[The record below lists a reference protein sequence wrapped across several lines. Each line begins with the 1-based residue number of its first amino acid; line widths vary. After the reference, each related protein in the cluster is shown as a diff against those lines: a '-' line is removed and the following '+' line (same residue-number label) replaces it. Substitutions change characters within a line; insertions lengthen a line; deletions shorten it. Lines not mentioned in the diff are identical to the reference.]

1 MIISAI
7 KKSVFAKLLL
17 PYIILFVFA
26 FTMLGF
32 IITQQLYRMML
43 DRNNIYAA
51 STLLQINYNLENSIK
66 QIDEKIKNLFT
77 TEYFDYNIVH
87 YLRDESIKSDIDK
100 VRNENAI
107 NRQLSYLKNSNS
119 NIVGA
124 ILYKYSSNSIYSTGY
139 PGMKTT
145 YDFNKYVYLDDIIQK
160 NYGLFISPVYRPDYY
175 IDYAD
180 YTITLARNI
189 TDIDFQVRR
198 AFVLVDVKIDIFR
211 DIFKQYG
218 NELNGNVIFLD
229 KDSNVYF
236 DLKETMIGKNFTSST
251 GIDINFETKT
261 NGENVHR
268 EKVLVAGK
276 NHYLYVLDSK
286 IIEGK
291 VFYLISEK
299 DLLKGTGKIKADIIL
314 IMIGCVVMVILSSI
328 AISKLFTNRIRK
340 MAQSIELI
348 GEGNLDTRVRE
359 KGNDELAQLAAS
371 FNKMCVRLREFIDRV
386 YIAELKNREL
396 EIRERNA
403 ELKALQ
409 MQINPHFLFNTLEA
423 IKIYTLIGETSE
435 AAEMIRILAGIFRW
449 NVKSGESIVTLEEE
463 LIYSMSYLDLQKI
476 RLKDRLETIYEIS
489 EKVKNVKVIKLILQ
503 PIIENAVA
511 HGIECKEKGGQIVI
525 KASKE
530 DDLVVIHVIDN
541 GPGMSAEKLESI
553 RSEIYSDDEPVG
565 SYKIGLRNVN
575 ERIKIYFG
583 SQYGIKINSFPG
595 EGTDVSITLPYNVD
609 VR

>member
-51 STLLQINYNLENSIK
+51 STLLQINHNLENSIK
-66 QIDEKIKNLFT
+66 QIDEKIKNLYT
-77 TEYFDYNIVH
+77 AEYFDYNIVH
-87 YLRDESIKSDIDK
+87 YLRDESVKTDIDK

-107 NRQLSYLKNSNS
+107 TRQLAYLKNSNS
-119 NIVGA
+119 NIVGV
-124 ILYKYSSNSIYSTGY
+124 ILYKYTSNSIYSTWY
-139 PGMKTT
+139 PGVKTT
-145 YDFNKYVYLDDIIQK
+145 YDFNKYVYLDNIKQK
-160 NYGLFISPVYRPDYY
+160 EYGLFISPICKPDYY
-175 IDYAD
+175 INYTD

-189 TDIDFQVRR
+189 IDIDFQVRR
-198 AFVLVDVKIDIFR
+198 AFVLVDVGINIFR
-211 DIFKQYG
+211 DIFKQYR

-236 DLKETMIGKNFTSST
+236 DLRETMIGKSFVSST
-251 GIDINFETKT
+251 GIDIDFNTVV

-268 EKVLVAGK
+268 EKVLLNGE
-276 NHYLYVLDSK
+276 NHYLYILNSK
-286 IIEGK
+286 LIEGK
-291 VFYLISEK
+291 VLYLISEN
-299 DLLKGTGKIKADIIL
+299 DLLRGIGRIKADLIFVMVVSIIA
-314 IMIGCVVMVILSSI
+314 VILSFT
-328 AISKLFTNRIRK
+328 AISRLFANRVRK

-348 GEGNLDTRVRE
+348 GEGKLDTRVE
-359 KGNDELAQLAAS
+359 VKGDDELAQLAAS
-371 FNKMCVRLREFIDRV
+371 FNKMCVRLKEFIDRV
-386 YIAELKNREL
+386 YITELKNREL
-396 EIRERNA
+396 EIREKNA
-403 ELKALQ
+403 EMKALQ

-423 IKIYTLIGETSE
+423 IKINILLGETAE